1 MRNYLIQIE
10 GMKRTKFSVI
20 GLLVLASFFSCVKFE
35 KADLVIHNAR
45 IYTVNEEFEVAQ
57 AMAITDGIIVAV
69 GKEHEIMNKYRA
81 TEVIDAETRPI
92 YPGFIDAHCHFL
104 GSGLNSLAVNL
115 SEVKTL
121 KDLEN
126 TLFNFKTNNPE
137 SRWIVG
143 FGWDENN
150 WNFSKDEVFEFLN
163 TKFDGNAVMLWRVD
177 GHSLLVNYIALIKAD
192 YDYNKPVNGII
203 SEEYIPYFT
212 KAINYTKQ
220 QKKNALRN
228 SETTFFSQGV
238 TTVSDAGLTKEE
250 VELIQMMQNSGTLD
264 MRIYAMLF
272 PSVETL
278 KMESIFTDKL
288 TVNSY
293 KVMLD
298 GSVGSKTACFKSPY
312 LGSTYYGDLLMT
324 RDSLARIAR
333 QAYEKGFQLN
343 VHAIGDSAVKVALE
357 EMGKVLKATNGM
369 TWRIE
374 HAQSVSEEDVAL
386 FGKYNIIPSVQPTHL
401 ADDRKAGIV
410 KSVDKESLKNSYRLK
425 SLLNQ
430 NQTIALGTDF
440 PVASKS
446 PVTTFYN
453 AIVRNSSK
461 EFPIAENEKLT
472 REEALKGITFWPALA
487 NKEYETKGTL
497 EVGKFADFV
506 ILNRDIMKV
515 PEEEIHEAKVVY
527 TYLGGNVVY
536 ENE

>member
-104 GSGLNSLAVNL
+104 GSGLNGLAVDL
-115 SEVKTL
+115 SGAKSMEEIVELLQKG
-121 KDLEN
+121 K
-126 TLFNFKTNNPE
+126 NNKLD
-137 SRWIVG
+137 WLIG
-143 FGWDENN
+143 FGWDEYK
-150 WNFSKDEVFEFLN
+150 WDSKVIN
-163 TKFDGNAVMLWRVD
+163 TDILTSKFPDIPVLLWRID
-177 GHSLLVNYIALIKAD
+177 GHSLLVNEKAIAKTELEFE
-192 YDYNKPVNGII
+192 YTNGPL

-228 SETTFFSQGV
+228 SETAFFSQGV

-430 NQTIALGTDF
+430 NQTIALGSDF
-440 PVASKS
+440 PVASKN